1 MEFALKSNSLNIS
14 KVLIFFERSSR
25 FMRMAVLLHIMAT
38 LGIVMFLWFGHF
50 AMRALDSKQILDLL
64 LYGYL
69 SIYGFT
75 LPFFAELDARSRYQN
90 YKAAKDAFYRH
101 GFQTR
106 IADLFIIS
114 RCQRDAIAVA
124 ARDLGFLAELKD
136 YYYQQ
141 GYRWYHILPDFLFH
155 TPSMLFTRFYWEKTL
170 FVKATRSK
178 YFLW

>member
-1 MEFALKSNSLNIS
+1 MELVLKSDVIKINRIS
-14 KVLIFFERSSR
+14 VFYEKTSR
-25 FMRMAVLLHIMAT
+25 FISMAVLLHIMGI
-38 LGIVMFLWFGHF
+38 LGIAMFFWFGEL
-50 AMRALDSKQILDLL
+50 ALLALDQQNILDFL

-69 SIYGFT
+69 AVYGFT

-101 GFQTR
+101 GFRTR
-106 IADLFIIS
+106 IIDLFIIS

-124 ARDLGFLAELKD
+124 ARDLGYLEKLEQ

-155 TPSMLFTRFYWEKTL
+155 TPSMLLTRSYWQKTL
-170 FVKATRSK
+170 FVKNFKSR